1 MPPSFHHSS
10 GRRDSLEE
18 LALRVNIAAHFP
30 TAPRFHL
37 WNPVVSAPAVRAIF
51 PMPRRKT
58 LGRRDTRGV
67 FPPSSRHK
75 PRKGERD
82 IRPTIDRVLIVENPR
97 IGAALHLYNEIL
109 LHNRSLADPI
119 CESAIQINPVVVLP
133 AHRCHRAPRGKEVI
147 GENFRSA
154 SFMEIRGDR
163 SSHGSLSV

>member
-1 MPPSFHHSS
+1 MPLSFHHSS

-82 IRPTIDRVLIVENPR
+82 IRPTIGPSPDRRKPR
-97 IGAALHLYNEIL
+97 SEEHTSEPQ
-109 LHNRSLADPI
+109 SP
-119 CESAIQINPVVVLP
+119 C
-133 AHRCHRAPRGKEVI
+133 
-147 GENFRSA
+147 
-154 SFMEIRGDR
+154 
-163 SSHGSLSV
+163 